1 MLHSSVVLNRK
12 FHLPTVLGLVLVGLA
27 MGSCSKAPA
36 TADQPLIGHWRQ
48 TSEQI
53 AAAEPGWR
61 HSAAGGATAAAQD
74 GKAGATR
81 QVDLYFD
88 TQTIWT
94 VSPDEPTRQEVYST
108 SNVDQQ
114 RGTLVLQVGPPG
126 DAGTA
131 AMVAFSEDHRQL
143 RQTRTIASPSGTLSV
158 TTAYSRVDDKTA
170 P

>member
-1 MLHSSVVLNRK
+1 M
-12 FHLPTVLGLVLVGLA
+12 LVGLA
-27 MGSCSKAPA
+27 TGSCSKAPA

-53 AAAEPGWR
+53 ATAEPGWR
-61 HSAAGGATAAAQD
+61 HAAAGGAPAAAQA

-81 QVDLYFD
+81 QVDLYID
-88 TQTIWT
+88 KQTMWT
-94 VSPDEPTRQEVYST
+94 VSPDEPPRQEVYST

-114 RGTLVLQVGPPG
+114 RGSLVLQVGPPG
-126 DAGTA
+126 EAGTA
-131 AMVAFSEDHRQL
+131 AMVAFSEDRKQL
-143 RQTRTIASPSGTLSV
+143 RQTRTITSPSGTFSV

>member
-1 MLHSSVVLNRK
+1 MK
-12 FHLPTVLGLVLVGLA
+12 ATVLGLVLVGLA
-27 MGSCSKAPA
+27 TGSCSKAPA
-36 TADQPLIGHWRQ
+36 TTDQPLLGHWRQ

-61 HSAAGGATAAAQD
+61 HAAPGAAPVAAEE

-81 QVDLYFD
+81 QVDLYID
-88 TQTIWT
+88 QQTMWT

-126 DAGTA
+126 GAGTA
-131 AMVAFSEDHRQL
+131 AMVAFSEDRRQL
-143 RQTRTIASPSGTLSV
+143 RQTRTIASPAGTFNV
-158 TTAYSRVDDKTA
+158 TTAYTRVDDKTA

>member
-1 MLHSSVVLNRK
+1 LEQ
-12 FHLPTVLGLVLVGLA
+12 A
-27 MGSCSKAPA
+27 
-36 TADQPLIGHWRQ
+36 LIGHWRQ

-61 HSAAGGATAAAQD
+61 HAAAGGGAPAAAQA

-81 QVDLYFD
+81 QVDLFID
-88 TQTIWT
+88 KQTMWT
-94 VSPDEPTRQEVYST
+94 VSPDEPRREELYST
-108 SNVDQQ
+108 SSVDQQ
-114 RGTLVLQVGPPG
+114 RGSLLLQVGPPG

-131 AMVAFSEDHRQL
+131 AMVAFSEDRKQL
-143 RQTRTIASPSGTLSV
+143 RQTRTSKSPAGAFSV